1 MFNKKQ
7 IEWSKKIVAQSIS
20 EGVHLAELLRAK
32 NKTYDDLCYES
43 YELVEYEKQAYRSL
57 DDFRFSASDIPT
69 VSFFSGAGGL
79 DLGFEAAGFGHQA
92 LYEKIP
98 LFCETL
104 RHNRPDWKV
113 LDNDVSEKDEMILS
127 LKNSIGSSKFSDGL
141 FVGGPPCQPFS
152 IASNQRYSKS
162 GENFKRV
169 GFSHETNGNLLF
181 DYIDLIIH
189 FKPRAFLIENV
200 PGLKEIDDGGQL
212 MKAYGLLAAAGYSV
226 NDPLLVSADKYQ
238 VPQNRKRLFI
248 IGGRSKKTF
257 VPPAQTAKSLS
268 CASVFDMDVADCE
281 NHITREHTA
290 DSVLRYMALPY
301 GARDQLGRVDRLD
314 PSRASKTIIAGG
326 TKGGGRSHLHPYYPR
341 TLSVRESAR
350 LQTFPDDYIFT
361 GPVARQFTQVGN
373 AVPPVLAA
381 QLAASIRACYF

>member
-43 YELVEYEKQAYRSL
+43 YELTEYEKQAYRSL

-113 LDNDVSEKDEMILS
+113 LDNDVSVKDEMIFS

-152 IASNQRYSKS
+152 IASNQRFSKS

-181 DYIDLIIH
+181 DYIDLIIY

-301 GARDQLGRVDRLD
+301 GTRDQLGRVDRLD

-326 TKGGGRSHLHPYYPR
+326 TKGGGRSHLHPYFPR

>member
-7 IEWSKKIVAQSIS
+7 IEWSKKIITQAIS
-20 EGVHLAELLRAK
+20 EKIHLADLLRGL
-32 NKTYDDLCYES
+32 NKTYDDLRYES
-43 YELVEYEKQAYRSL
+43 YQLEDFLKQPYKSL
-57 DDFRFSASDIPT
+57 DDFKIKSTKIPT

-104 RHNRPDWKV
+104 IHNRPKWKV
-113 LDNDVSEKDEMILS
+113 FGNDVSAKDDMISS
-127 LKNSIGSSKFSDGL
+127 LKNVIGNSKFSDGI

-152 IASNQRYSKS
+152 IVSNQRFSKA
-162 GENFKRV
+162 GDNFKRV

-189 FKPRAFLIENV
+189 FKPRVFLIENV
-200 PGLKEIDDGGQL
+200 PGLKEIDDGAQL
-212 MKAYGLLAAAGYSV
+212 KRAYGLLEAAGYTI
-226 NDPLLVSADKYQ
+226 NAPLILTADKYH

-248 IGGRSKKTF
+248 IGSKSKNKFT
-257 VPPAQTAKSLS
+257 PPTATIESLS
-268 CASVFDMDVADCE
+268 CSSIFDVPLIDCE
-281 NHITREHTA
+281 NHITREHSA
-290 DSVLRYMALPY
+290 ESVMRYMALNY
-301 GARDQLGRVDRLD
+301 GSRDQLGRVDRLD
-314 PSRASKTIIAGG
+314 PSRPSKTIIAGG
-326 TKGGGRSHLHPYYPR
+326 TNGGGRSHLHPYFPR

-350 LQTFPDDYIFT
+350 LQTFPDNFVFT

-381 QLAASIRACYF
+381 QLAAAIRSTYF

>member
-1 MFNKKQ
+1 MFDKKK
-7 IEWSKKIVAQSIS
+7 IEWSKKVIAQSIA
-20 EGVHLAELLRAK
+20 EGVHLSELLHAK
-32 NKTYDDLCYES
+32 NKTYDDLRYET
-43 YELVEYEKQAYRSL
+43 YELPNYEKQNYSSL
-57 DDFRFSASDIPT
+57 DDFRISGTEIPT

-92 LYEKIP
+92 LYEKVP

-104 RHNRPDWKV
+104 RHNRPQWKV
-113 LDNDVSEKDEMILS
+113 LDNDVSIKDEMIES
-127 LKNSIGSSKFSDGL
+127 LKASIGSTKFSDGL

-152 IASNQRYSKS
+152 IASNQRFSKS

-181 DYIDLIIH
+181 DYINLIIH
-189 FKPRAFLIENV
+189 FKPKAFLIENV
-200 PGLKEIDDGGQL
+200 PGLKEIDDGAQL
-212 MKAYGLLAAAGYSV
+212 MKAYGLLEAAGFSV
-226 NDPLLVSADKYQ
+226 NNPFLVTADKYQ

-257 VPPAQTAKSLS
+257 VPPTPTVESLS
-268 CASVFDMDVADCE
+268 CASVFDLHTTNCE
-281 NHITREHTA
+281 NHITREHSA
-290 DSVLRYMALPY
+290 DSVLRYLALPY

-326 TKGGGRSHLHPYYPR
+326 TKGGGRSHLHPYFPR

-381 QLAASIRACYF
+381 QLAASIRSCYF